1 MADEYQRVVDLPVKT
16 SSGIS
21 LLSDYLMGIDASDGY
36 QMLLNDLAKKIVE
49 DYVGSS
55 LGGSSRSLKAAL
67 DAVNTKIGNDTM
79 GTTASSVTGAIAEHE
94 SDINGTNGINAKIGN
109 IAMGT
114 TATTLTGAVKEHN
127 DKIGSTT
134 MGTTATTLTGAIAE
148 HEEDIS
154 ELNSNLTYKYFNSS
168 EFTKADDI
176 GSCTFGGA
184 VFGKVKLVSFN
195 VVLPSSISSVG
206 YVAIG
211 TLPPEM
217 KPIVTTVTKG
227 IIGSVNSSLSP
238 NCHYLRIEPTCIVK
252 IYANSATEGER
263 LYINEV
269 YI

>member
-1 MADEYQRVVDLPVKT
+1 MQIHELPTGTIGSTEYSPIDNGTSNRKITLASIGDYIINTLKT
-16 SSGIS
+16 
-21 LLSDYLMGIDASDGY
+21 
-36 QMLLNDLAKKIVE
+36 
-49 DYVGSS
+49 
-55 LGGSSRSLKAAL
+55 LGGAQKS
-67 DAVNTKIGNDTM
+67 VGEYIGN
-79 GTTASSVTGAIAEHE
+79 S
-94 SDINGTNGINAKIGN
+94 
-109 IAMGT
+109 AMGT
-114 TATTLTGAVKEHN
+114 TATT
-127 DKIGSTT
+127 I
-134 MGTTATTLTGAIAE
+134 TGAIAE

-154 ELNSNLTYKYFNSS
+154 ELNSNLTYKYFDSS

-238 NCHYLRIEPTCIVK
+238 NCHYLRIEPTGIVK
-252 IYANSATEGER
+252 IYANSATAGER